1 MNPKISLIVP
11 VFNVEKYV
19 SKCLDSLVA
28 QTLKDIE
35 IICVDD
41 CSTDNSLQ
49 IIEKYA
55 AKDARIKIFKH
66 EVNKCV
72 GQARNTGLEHAVG
85 EYIWFV
91 DSDDCVDTKACQIL
105 YKTAKEY
112 EVDMVSFQAL
122 CFIEDETGNEVY
134 SPSYLINDWPKNV
147 TYDLTTSYNLN
158 GNQNIT
164 VWSYIVKRTFIS
176 DFIFR
181 PGVFHED
188 IDFTLKLLSQCKS
201 LRNIAYAP
209 YYYRQDNFSI
219 TRSKLN
225 LKRLI
230 DNIKTSYSLKAYIDE
245 KHFPRKHF
253 FTDTYISYCNSVK
266 KMIEEFQFNSV
277 IPNEITEF
285 NIMYKKLMISE
296 KKQTSLLNR
305 IMKKLTSLLISKAVI
320 NK

>member
-181 PGVFHED
+181 PGVFPGQTH
-188 IDFTLKLLSQCKS
+188 
-201 LRNIAYAP
+201 
-209 YYYRQDNFSI
+209 YRF
-219 TRSKLN
+219 
-225 LKRLI
+225 
-230 DNIKTSYSLKAYIDE
+230 
-245 KHFPRKHF
+245 
-253 FTDTYISYCNSVK
+253 CN
-266 KMIEEFQFNSV
+266 
-277 IPNEITEF
+277 
-285 NIMYKKLMISE
+285 
-296 KKQTSLLNR
+296 
-305 IMKKLTSLLISKAVI
+305 A
-320 NK
+320 